1 MPWMQKPSLMVFV
14 LYTTLIKVNATCTIM
29 VHETQSR
36 NLNTIW
42 PFAQV
47 YMAVD
52 GSIGLWWSGRHGFE
66 KNTWGCPFL

>member
-52 GSIGLWWSGRHGFE
+52 GSIGLW
-66 KNTWGCPFL
+66 